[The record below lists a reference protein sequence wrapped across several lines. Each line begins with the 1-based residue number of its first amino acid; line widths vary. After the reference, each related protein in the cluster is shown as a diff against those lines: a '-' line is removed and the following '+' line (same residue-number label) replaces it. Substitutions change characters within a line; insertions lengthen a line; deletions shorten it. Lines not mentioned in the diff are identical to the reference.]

1 MLHPTTTIIG
11 AATRRTL
18 TTMPYRLRST
28 CPRGTR
34 IAAIRATTKTT
45 APTAPMTMTN
55 STRLFHHSRT
65 VLGSTKEDH
74 MERDRLNPSSTEYSK
89 SGSDD
94 DAAKMGDAA
103 FNPNKTSP
111 EEAVGSADQE
121 SGEGPNPLDVS
132 PGNHEVSSSKDPQQ
146 GGPDR
151 SPSESGEPSSRA
163 RSSSRGSPKKHGD
176 GKTGGGGVY

>member
-1 MLHPTTTIIG
+1 MLHPTSTIIG
-11 AATRRTL
+11 AAARRTL

-94 DAAKMGDAA
+94 DAAKMSDAA
-103 FNPNKTSP
+103 FNPDKTSP
-111 EEAVGSADQE
+111 EEAVG
-121 SGEGPNPLDVS
+121 
-132 PGNHEVSSSKDPQQ
+132 PGNQEVSSSKDPEQ

>member
-11 AATRRTL
+11 AAARRTL

-94 DAAKMGDAA
+94 DAAKMSDAA
-103 FNPNKTSP
+103 FNPDKTSP

-132 PGNHEVSSSKDPQQ
+132 PGNQEVSSSKDPEQ